1 MFFIIVCWDKI
12 GNCVSYI
19 FTNTHTQLFKKYSQ
33 VNIKEIQISLLCTV
47 KGISSPGCGVQT
59 LRWLP
64 WYVLYYCTAKKSS
77 KHLYW
82 PWQIIVP
89 MSLILLQSVTFVYL
103 FIYQTNFYEFS
114 FQVSETWNEHN
125 KLLYVE
131 FMVSVTCC
139 TLFHLSFKCIY
150 PILLSTPY
158 LAPSFGADKKM
169 ILLS

>member
-1 MFFIIVCWDKI
+1 MC
-12 GNCVSYI
+12 
-19 FTNTHTQLFKKYSQ
+19 L
-33 VNIKEIQISLLCTV
+33 
-47 KGISSPGCGVQT
+47 ISSQIHTHNYLKIFSSQYKRNPDQSPVYCEGNFQP
-59 LRWLP
+59 WL
-64 WYVLYYCTAKKSS
+64 WCADFTVIALIRAVLLYCEKISS

-89 MSLILLQSVTFVYL
+89 MRLILLQSVTFVYL

-114 FQVSETWNEHN
+114 FQVSETWYEHN

>member
-1 MFFIIVCWDKI
+1 MCLISSQI
-12 GNCVSYI
+12 
-19 FTNTHTQLFKKYSQ
+19 HTQLFKKYSQ
-33 VNIKEIQISLLCTV
+33 VNIKEIQISLDRTPVYREGNFQPWLWCADFTV
-47 KGISSPGCGVQT
+47 IA
-59 LRWLP
+59 LIRA
-64 WYVLYYCTAKKSS
+64 VLLYCEKISS

-82 PWQIIVP
+82 PWQIIVL
-89 MSLILLQSVTFVYL
+89 MRLILLQSVTFVYL

-131 FMVSVTCC
+131 FMVSVTCR

-150 PILLSTPY
+150 PILLSSPY